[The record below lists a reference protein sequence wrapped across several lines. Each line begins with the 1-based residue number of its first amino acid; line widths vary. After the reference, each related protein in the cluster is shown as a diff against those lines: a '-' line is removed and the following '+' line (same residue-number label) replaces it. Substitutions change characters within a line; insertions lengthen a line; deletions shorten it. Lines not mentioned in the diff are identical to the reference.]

1 MVHICAL
8 ILDDAQYQLLHIY
21 IVPYSYMFLLTEY
34 ANSSSV
40 AFYTRP
46 EGGHKV
52 YKKSINCN
60 CK

>member
-1 MVHICAL
+1 MSVVAYL
-8 ILDDAQYQLLHIY
+8 YSSILGDVL
-21 IVPYSYMFLLTEY
+21 MTES